1 MSSGFGTKGKAGRC
15 HGFWMDFSQCMAEST
30 SLGACTKAKEDY
42 FECLHHK
49 KEFSRLNAIA
59 TEKKAVEAAAKKS
72 S

>member
-1 MSSGFGTKGKAGRC
+1 MSTADSP
-15 HGFWMDFSQCMAEST
+15 SE
-30 SLGACTKAKEDY
+30 CTNLREDY